1 MAWNPVIN
9 DLIEVGYS
17 VKNNLFLHSDLEPM
31 HDELTRLYNE
41 DILKKASIATGVQP
55 SVRGDMI
62 LWLDDCNSN
71 PFSTYLNALENLKT
85 TLNRELYLGANT
97 VESHV
102 TMYPI
107 NKHYD
112 KHVDNFKG
120 KNNRKLSVIL
130 YLNKDWK
137 KEDGGALV
145 IYNQKGETLCTVLPE
160 LGTFVVFLSEDFPHE
175 VKVCHKERASI
186 TSWLRR

>member
-17 VKNNLFLHSDLEPM
+17 IKNNLFLPTDLESM
-31 HDELTRLYNE
+31 HDELARLYEE
-41 DILKKASIATGVQP
+41 DNFKKASTAIGVQP

-62 LWLDDCNSN
+62 LWLNEENSN
-71 PFSTYLNALENLKT
+71 PFKDYLAALEDLRQ
-85 TLNRELYLGANT
+85 TLNQELYLGANAT
-97 VESHV
+97 ESHA
-102 TMYPI
+102 TMYPV

-120 KNNRKLSVIL
+120 KNSRKLSVIL

-137 KEDGGALV
+137 EQDGGELV
-145 IYNQKGETLCTVLPE
+145 IYNTDNETIASVLPE
-160 LGTFVVFLSEDFPHE
+160 IGTFVVFLSEMFPHE
-175 VKVCHKERASI
+175 VKTCFRERASL